1 MTTTS
6 TGPVARDAAPTARE
20 LDDLV
25 RTHLPVVGYVV
36 HEVAARLP
44 GHVDRDELV
53 SAGMAGLVRAAQ
65 AFDASTGV
73 PFSRYANTRI
83 RGAILDELRG
93 MDWSSRGARRRSREL
108 VAGGGLPHLAA
119 RPRRHDARSSPP
131 SSKVEVGELDR
142 RRAERERA
150 LLSLDAFDGA
160 VADVLPAS
168 APDPEQHA
176 LAVERMG
183 YLRASVDALPE
194 RLRDV
199 VVGVFLEQRPMA
211 EIAAELGVSESRVS
225 QLRAEALVLLRDAMN
240 SQLAPERLPA
250 AGALGPTVTRRREAL
265 YAQVAANAL
274 AAGVVARSRASDP
287 VRDLV
292 PAQRRPEHDA
302 VSWTA

>member
-1 MTTTS
+1 M
-6 TGPVARDAAPTARE
+6 
-20 LDDLV
+20 
-25 RTHLPVVGYVV
+25 V

-65 AFDASTGV
+65 AYDASTGV

-83 RGAILDELRG
+83 RGAVLDELRG

-108 VAGGGLPHLAA
+108 ARAEDQLTSRLGRAATTEELAA
-119 RPRRHDARSSPP
+119 ELRWRSASSTAAAPSASGPCCPWTPSTAPSPT
-131 SSKVEVGELDR
+131 S
-142 RRAERERA
+142 
-150 LLSLDAFDGA
+150 
-160 VADVLPAS
+160 LPAT

-194 RLRDV
+194 RLREV

-250 AGALGPTVTRRREAL
+250 AGTLGPTVTRRREAL

-274 AAGVVARSRASDP
+274 ANGVVARSRAAGAT
-287 VRDLV
+287 RDLV

>member
-108 VAGGGLPHLAA
+108 VRAEDSLTSRLGRAATTQELAA
-119 RPRRHDARSSPP
+119 ELE
-131 SSKVEVGELDR
+131 VEVGELDR

-160 VADVLPAS
+160 VADVLPAT

-211 EIAAELGVSESRVS
+211 DIAAELGVSESRVS

-250 AGALGPTVTRRREAL
+250 AGSLGPTVTRRREAL

-292 PAQRRPEHDA
+292 PTQRRPEHDA